1 MKKLLSKY
9 RNGNYNVAIFDDGTK
24 IRYNNLDCLVPE
36 FPESMDVKISN
47 YCPFNC
53 SMCFI
58 AGTKIL
64 MADYTYKNIED
75 IVEGDMVIG
84 FDEVLKGRG
93 NRQKIRPVKVLK
105 TFKHVEENLIKITTD
120 KDTSITCT
128 ENHPIYI
135 QKRTTNGKKNL
146 YRRADE
152 VKLPDILF
160 TLPFPLQSIDR
171 ESKEFKLGYLL
182 GAWTG
187 DGSITQRIDK
197 WGYDMQKCRF
207 ITKNDVVNEYVYQ
220 LSKEFD
226 ENFYMLDF
234 EFSDGEVHKAVTC
247 AKREVFE
254 KMQNL
259 YKENLGKHFEVNYA
273 AGYLAGI
280 YDTEGHIDQH
290 THTIRI
296 TNTNKDY
303 IVETENCLDVL
314 KIPYTLEKNKKE
326 KDYYTQCFNI
336 RILGDK
342 HKWLEFL
349 FLTRP
354 LYDYKGFEHNYA
366 KIRAYDNTKIKS
378 IDKIQNMQYVYN
390 FETESHTYIANN
402 IFVHNCHEKSSTD
415 GQYGQIL
422 NNPFIKSLHKGTE
435 LAIGGGAVT
444 YHPQLIPFLE
454 ELKGY
459 GLIPSITINQREW
472 EETKIKYLINNELIY
487 GLGVSFY
494 NYDDEMWNEILKYPN
509 VVVHLI
515 AGYHSRDV
523 FEYFANK
530 GAKILILGYKN
541 WGRGE
546 DYYKNYSN
554 QITVRIREVRE
565 ILPMLFTK
573 CKVVSFDNLSVE
585 QLKIREVIG
594 EEKWKE
600 FYMGDDGQYTM
611 YVDLVKNECA
621 KSSTSPERYPLA
633 EFNNVWEGLK
643 KKED

>member
-36 FPESMDVKISN
+36 FVESMDMKISN
-47 YCPFNC
+47 YCPFGC
-53 SMCFI
+53 PMCFI

-75 IVEGDMVIG
+75 IIEGDMVIG
-84 FDEVLKGRG
+84 FDEVVKGKG
-93 NRQKIRPVKVLK
+93 NRQKIKPVKVLK
-105 TFKHVEENLIKITTD
+105 TFKHVEESLMKITTD
-120 KDTSITCT
+120 KNTSITCT

-135 QKRTTNGKKNL
+135 QKRTTNGKRNIYK
-146 YRRADE
+146 RADE
-152 VKLPDILF
+152 VKLSDILF

-207 ITKNDVVNEYVYQ
+207 VTKNDVVNEYVYQ

-234 EFSDGEVHKAVTC
+234 KFSDGEVHKAVTC

-259 YKENLGKHFEVNYA
+259 YKENLGKHFEIDYA

-290 THTIRI
+290 SHIIRI
-296 TNTNKDY
+296 TNINKDY
-303 IVETENCLDVL
+303 IVEIENCLDVL
-314 KIPYTLEKNKKE
+314 KIPYTLEEKKKE
-326 KDYYTQCFNI
+326 KSYHTQCFNI

-402 IFVHNCHEKSSTD
+402 IFVHNCHEKSSPD
-415 GQYGQIL
+415 GEYGKIL
-422 NNPFIKSLHKGTE
+422 HHPFIKTLHSGTE
-435 LAIGGGAVT
+435 LALGGGAVT
-444 YHPQLIPFLE
+444 YHPDLIPFLE
-454 ELKGY
+454 ELKEQGV
-459 GLIPSITINQREW
+459 LPSITINQREW
-472 EETKIKYLINNELIY
+472 EETKIDYLINNQLIY
-487 GLGVSFY
+487 GLGVSFT
-494 NYDDEMWNEILKYPN
+494 NVDDEVWDKILSYPN
-509 VVVHLI
+509 AVVHLI

-546 DYYKNYSN
+546 DYFKNYSN
-554 QITVRIREVRE
+554 QIKVRMRELKE
-565 ILPMLFTK
+565 ILPTLFTK
-573 CKVVSFDNLSVE
+573 CKVVSFDNLSIK
-585 QLKIREVIG
+585 QLDIRTVIG

-611 YVDLVKNECA
+611 YVDMVKQECA
-621 KSSTSPERYPLA
+621 KSSTSPDRFPLS
-633 EFNNVWEGLK
+633 EFNNLWNEIK
-643 KKED
+643 AKEE